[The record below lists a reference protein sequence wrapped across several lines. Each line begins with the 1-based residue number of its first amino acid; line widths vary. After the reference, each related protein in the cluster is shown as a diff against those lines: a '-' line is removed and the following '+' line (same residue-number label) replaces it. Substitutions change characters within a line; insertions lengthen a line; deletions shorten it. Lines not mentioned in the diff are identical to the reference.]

1 MVLDQ
6 YSSRNLRRYVEAVN
20 SAEEYEHVSGPCAWV
35 ILSDRLDL
43 TWVYIYFPLFI
54 CFEHLQEGFPGKTD

>member
-1 MVLDQ
+1 M
-6 YSSRNLRRYVEAVN
+6 EAVN
-20 SAEEYEHVSGPCAWV
+20 RAEEYEHVAGPYACV

-54 CFEHLQEGFPGKTD
+54 CFEHLQEGFPVKTD

>member
-1 MVLDQ
+1 M
-6 YSSRNLRRYVEAVN
+6 EAVN